1 MTHNPYSPP
10 NAEVA
15 DIRENAGGATAA
27 NLSRYD
33 FGGFWLRVLACLID
47 AIILIPLQLALEYIL
62 LGSIDPGPTTL
73 RQVLWPTVISVGLW
87 CVYCTACWSS
97 PWQATPGKL
106 ACGLRVTTVD
116 LKRLSV
122 LHAFGRYWA
131 YVVSGTI
138 VIGILFIPFT
148 ERRQALHDLMARTVV
163 PKRDALRRV
172 GK

>member
-1 MTHNPYSPP
+1 MAHNPYSPP

-15 DIRENAGGATAA
+15 DIDEHANVLTPAA

-33 FGGFWLRVLACLID
+33 YGGFWVRALAALMD
-47 AIILIPLQLALEYIL
+47 TVILIPLQLALEYVLQGSIETESTLKQL
-62 LGSIDPGPTTL
+62 LGTTL
-73 RQVLWPTVISVGLW
+73 ISFSVW

-106 ACGLRVTTVD
+106 ACGLRVTTAE
-116 LKRLSV
+116 LNRLSV

-131 YVVSGTI
+131 SALSSTI
-138 VIGILFIPFT
+138 VIGVFFVPFT
-148 ERRQALHDLMARTVV
+148 EKRQALHDLLARTVV